1 MSMDIYTPSNG
12 DILHKTQA
20 DFSRR
25 IIQNVVY
32 LTQYDSELP
41 VIEVSLFQNGEEY
54 AVPDNID
61 VYIRWGNNDNT
72 SVKTKCMRSSDYK
85 KVYFRISSDMSSL
98 FGVLNPILELVS
110 GTNRAGSSSIP
121 VVIDRNP
128 VQN

>member
-1 MSMDIYTPSNG
+1 MSMNVYTPADG

-25 IIQNVVY
+25 IVQNVVH

-41 VIEVSLFQNGEEY
+41 VVEVSLFQNGEEY
-54 AVPDNID
+54 AVPNTID
-61 VYIRWGNNDNT
+61 VYIRWGKNDNT
-72 SVKTKCMRSSDYK
+72 SVRTICMRSSDYK
-85 KVYFRISSDMSSL
+85 KVYFRISSNMSSL
-98 FGVLNPILELVS
+98 YGELNPILELVS
-110 GTNRAGSSSIP
+110 GQNRAGSSSIP